1 MMGAAL
7 IAAALIGAASAPVS
21 IGAVVNQGVAWHTSA
36 AGDTLTVTTLVD
48 HAPGTLIFSALS
60 TGSDTLNSI
69 SFGGNNFTISA
80 QTSGHAMGY
89 FHNSSAVTAGTT
101 ITFTWSSTAGR
112 KYAEVR
118 SVTGLAAIAPTA
130 VGTVTAAS
138 SDNPNFSATVADANS
153 LVVAGIYLSTNAST
167 DGYTESAGFTSGQN
181 VAGDTR
187 ILRTAHAIAASAGTT
202 VYSATNGDPTP
213 VARSWTLNHLV
224 FKGA

>member
-1 MMGAAL
+1 MSVLLLGAGPGVDGGGAAV
-7 IAAALIGAASAPVS
+7 I
-21 IGAVVNQGVAWHTSA
+21 AVVDQGVAWHTSA

-89 FHNSSAVTAGTT
+89 FHNSSTVTTGTM

-118 SVTGLAAIAPTA
+118 SATGLAAIAPTA
-130 VGTVTAAS
+130 VGTVATAS

-187 ILRTAHAIAASAGTT
+187 ILRSAHGVSASAGTT
-202 VYSATNGDPTP
+202 AYSATNGNPTP
-213 VARSWTLNHLV
+213 TSRSWTLNHLV